1 MFKKNI
7 IFSTVISMFVVMPG
21 FSILHANGDDD
32 HSKDGSSKV
41 ESNQEPYAEGY
52 TGNFET
58 VVTLGNI
65 KPNVSST
72 QKIYLSDYKTNAP
85 VENAKIQIEITGVD
99 NSKITTP
106 IQTEPGVYEFSVEFP
121 DIKKYDFLFNITS
134 GDINDLIAINEVDLA
149 HGVQTDITN
158 TTEDKSFI
166 VKVFE
171 NWLWVIISV
180 ILISTIAFIFYRI
193 GKRSNSKINLPQT
206 YDTTNKYEI

>member
-1 MFKKNI
+1 MLVLTLGT
-7 IFSTVISMFVVMPG
+7 SV
-21 FSILHANGDDD
+21 LYANGDDD
-32 HSKDGSSKV
+32 HSKGGSNKA

-65 KPNVSST
+65 KPNVPST
-72 QKIYLSDYKTNAP
+72 QKIYLSDYNTNTP

-106 IQTEPGVYEFSVEFP
+106 TQIEPGVYEFSVEFP
-121 DIKKYDFLFNITS
+121 EIKKYDFLFNITS
-134 GDINDLIAINEVDLA
+134 GDINDLIAINEVDLG
-149 HGVQTDITN
+149 HGVKTDVTN
-158 TTEDKSFI
+158 STEDKSFI
-166 VKVFE
+166 VKFFE
-171 NWLWVIISV
+171 NWLWIILSV
-180 ILISTIAFIFYRI
+180 ILISIIAFIFYRI